1 MGEEEAGRKAES
13 GNVVEILCQNIGPGV
28 KPFFFFSVLA
38 LLRREMSHYNHT
50 FSLIGFCEA
59 VFRCI
64 QRLQKYIHAE
74 YRRMEN
80 CIKMAIIITNFFTY
94 YCKFCRV
101 FKPNHSIFK

>member
-1 MGEEEAGRKAES
+1 
-13 GNVVEILCQNIGPGV
+13 
-28 KPFFFFSVLA
+28 
-38 LLRREMSHYNHT
+38 MSHYNHT

-80 CIKMAIIITNFFTY
+80 CIKMAIINGNNAFSFFFFY
-94 YCKFCRV
+94 
-101 FKPNHSIFK
+101 ILL